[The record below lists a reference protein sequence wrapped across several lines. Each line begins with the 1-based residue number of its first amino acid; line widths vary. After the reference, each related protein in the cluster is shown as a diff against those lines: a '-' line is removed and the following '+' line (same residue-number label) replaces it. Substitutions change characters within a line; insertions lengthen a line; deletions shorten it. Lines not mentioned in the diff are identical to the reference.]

1 MVSSSLNYIDA
12 MNNAEKENSWRFTG
26 FYGCPE
32 TYRHQESWNTLKH
45 LSCNSSLPWLCTG
58 DFNEIAKSHE
68 KLGGRARP
76 ENQMKDFREALDA
89 CCLADLGY
97 RGTKFT
103 WCKKLIDGIT
113 VWERLD
119 RAVAKS
125 EWLSLFPGSSITH
138 LDAIFSDHKPLLIQL
153 DGIPI
158 RNQRPWRFEQ
168 VWLKDAACHTTMEAA
183 WVNSIFSPNPM
194 SVVKANLRTCQDKLR
209 EWSKGSFGNITHNI
223 IDKKRQVKNAEKE
236 AIRGNDVDCLH
247 SLKAELRDLLISEE
261 KLRQ

>member
-1 MVSSSLNYIDA
+1 MALLWKSDFNVSMVSSSLNYIDA
-12 MNNAEKENSWRFTG
+12 VINAGKENSWRFTG

-45 LSCNSSLPWLCTG
+45 LSCNSSLPWLCTSN
-58 DFNEIAKSHE
+58 FNEIAKSHE

-103 WCKKLIDGIT
+103 WCKKLIGGIT

-119 RAVAKS
+119 RAVANS
-125 EWLSLFPGSSITH
+125 EWLSLFPGSSVTH
-138 LDAIFSDHKPLLIQL
+138 LDAIFSDHKPFLIQL

-158 RNQRPWRFEQ
+158 RNQRPW
-168 VWLKDAACHTTMEAA
+168 
-183 WVNSIFSPNPM
+183 
-194 SVVKANLRTCQDKLR
+194 
-209 EWSKGSFGNITHNI
+209 GSNRCG
-223 IDKKRQVKNAEKE
+223 
-236 AIRGNDVDCLH
+236 
-247 SLKAELRDLLISEE
+247 
-261 KLRQ
+261 